1 MQIIN
6 PANNELITEIAEDS
20 REQIVAKYEKLKL
33 GQKEWFSRSLA
44 ERIAIINRYA
54 ELVKENLEDLAQ
66 TLTAEMGKPIRQ
78 SRGEINGAGG
88 RITFFVNNAEKYLAE
103 EEMSNGNG
111 MREIIRHEPLGVI
124 GNISAWN
131 YPYNVGYNVFIP
143 ALIAGNAVLYKPSE
157 FATLTGLKIRD
168 LLWKAGVPENVFE
181 IVVGTGQ
188 AGQVLLDLPLDGY
201 FFTGSYKTGR
211 YIAETV
217 AKKLVPVGLELGGK
231 DPVYVTENIPDV
243 KAAAQGIADGAFYNN
258 GQSCCAVER
267 IYVHEKIYDE
277 FVTHFTDE
285 VKTFVAG
292 NPTDEA
298 TYSGAISRSAQL
310 DVLEAQIKDAA
321 DKGAQILAGGK
332 RIDKPGNWFENTV
345 LVNVNHNMD
354 VMREESF
361 GPVIGIMKVGSDNEA
376 ISLMNDTEYGL
387 TSAVYTTDKERADK
401 ISAELNSGTV
411 YWNCCD
417 RVSANVP
424 WSGRGNSGLGSTL
437 SYQGIRAFTQ
447 PKAYHMRG

>member
-6 PANNELITEIAEDS
+6 PATNGLITDIAEDS
-20 REQIVAKYEKLKL
+20 REQITAKYEKLKL
-33 GQKEWFSRSLA
+33 GQKAWAARPLA
-44 ERIAIINRYA
+44 ERLEIIGRYA
-54 ELVKENLEDLAQ
+54 ALVKENLEDLAQ

-78 SRGEINGAGG
+78 SRGEINGASG
-88 RITFFVNNAEKYLAE
+88 RITFFLTNAEKYLAE
-103 EEMSNGNG
+103 EEMSNANG

-157 FATLTGLKIRD
+157 FSTLTGLKIRD

-181 IVVGTGQ
+181 AVIGTGQ
-188 AGQVLLDLPLDGY
+188 AGQSLLELPLDGY

-211 YIAETV
+211 YIAESV
-217 AKKLVPVGLELGGK
+217 AHKLVPVQLELGGK
-231 DPVYVTENIPDV
+231 DPVYVTETVPDV

-267 IYVHEKIYDE
+267 IYVHESIYDA
-277 FVTHFTDE
+277 FVQHFTDE
-285 VKTFVAG
+285 VKTYVTG
-292 NPTDEA
+292 NPADEA
-298 TYSGAISRSAQL
+298 TYSGAIARSAQL
-310 DVLEAQIKDAA
+310 DVLDAQIKDAL
-321 DKGAQILAGGK
+321 DKGATLLVGGK
-332 RIDKPGNWFENTV
+332 RIQKPGNWYENTV
-345 LVNVNHNMD
+345 LVNVTHDMA
-354 VMREESF
+354 VMRDESF
-361 GPVIGIMKVGSDNEA
+361 GPVIGIMKVSSDAEA
-376 ISLMNDTEYGL
+376 IEKMNDTEYGL
-387 TSAVYTTDKERADK
+387 TAAVYGTDTARAEA
-401 ISAELNSGTV
+401 ISARLDAGTV

-417 RVSANVP
+417 RVSPNVP
-424 WSGRGNSGLGSTL
+424 WSGRGHSGLGSTL